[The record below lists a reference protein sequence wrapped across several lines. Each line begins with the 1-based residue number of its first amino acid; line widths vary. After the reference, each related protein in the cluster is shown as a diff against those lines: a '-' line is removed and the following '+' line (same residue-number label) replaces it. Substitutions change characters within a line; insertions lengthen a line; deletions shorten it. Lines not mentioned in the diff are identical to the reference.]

1 MLAAAT
7 AFLLAA
13 QVLAQAQ
20 PQTTS
25 APPPPQ
31 SAASVPMP
39 PPPAPPL
46 NAAPRPDRSPT
57 AWACTVDTLMSG
69 KDCLF
74 EALAE
79 PVSDHAAQRAQN
91 VRFARQLAQAA
102 CARAARPAPGTTPDK
117 ALLDLCEKDFTAAA
131 DTCTLEGK
139 SVLVD
144 GQGRFSSGA
153 APCYRGLADV
163 LQRAALMSSLAS
175 GCCRCMASR
184 GCKVNA
190 ASCYA
195 NMTRGTPGPPESACM
210 SNACKEECGDAPSS
224 GGKPV
229 EASVPTRKVE
239 RRLPPHA
246 L

>member
-1 MLAAAT
+1 MLAAA

-13 QVLAQAQ
+13 QVLAQA
-20 PQTTS
+20 
-25 APPPPQ
+25 PPPSPQ
-31 SAASVPMP
+31 
-39 PPPAPPL
+39 PL
-46 NAAPRPDRSPT
+46 NAPPRPDRSPT

-74 EALAE
+74 EAAAE
-79 PVSDHAAQRAQN
+79 PVSDHAAQRTQN

-117 ALLDLCEKDFTAAA
+117 ALLDLCEKEFSTAA
-131 DTCTLEGK
+131 DTCTLDGK
-139 SVLVD
+139 AVLVD

-153 APCYRGLADV
+153 QSCYRALSDV

-184 GCKVNA
+184 GCKVSA

-195 NMTRGTPGPPESACM
+195 NMTKGTPGPAE
-210 SNACKEECGDAPSS
+210 NACLSNTCKDECGDAPSS
-224 GGKPV
+224 GRKAI
-229 EASVPTRKVE
+229 EASMPPVPTKKVE
-239 RRLPPHA
+239 RRLPARA